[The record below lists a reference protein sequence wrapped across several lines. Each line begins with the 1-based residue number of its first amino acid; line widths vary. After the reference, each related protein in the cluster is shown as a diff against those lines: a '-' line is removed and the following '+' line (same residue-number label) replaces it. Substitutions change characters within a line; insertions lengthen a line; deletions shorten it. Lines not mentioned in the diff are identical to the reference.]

1 MRVFV
6 TVLAATMLLS
16 APVAFG
22 QTDPATTS
30 PAPMATAPAEPDSA
44 TPATPDATEN
54 ATVNG
59 AQATDAD
66 HRVTCH
72 TVQTVESRLRRS
84 RQRICGTRQQW
95 DQMQDQNSRDVHE
108 MGRVQGPQG

>member
-1 MRVFV
+1 MRVFA

-22 QTDPATTS
+22 QTDPGAAA
-30 PAPMATAPAEPDSA
+30 PAPTTTAPAEPSTTA
-44 TPATPDATEN
+44 PATPDAES

-59 AQATDAD
+59 AQAADAD
-66 HRVTCH
+66 HHVTCR

-95 DQMQDQNSRDVHE
+95 EQMQDQSGSAVR
-108 MGRVQGPQG
+108 GTGQVQSHTG